1 MSRPRLWDPK
11 KVELE
16 FVTSDLS
23 IRELARRN
31 NVSYSS
37 MAKHARDNDW
47 NGKRTAYKASL
58 SRQTYER
65 MAAEIADQEG
75 IIREESLI
83 VLRASLRRYAE
94 QLAAGEVTITT
105 KDAVEVVKAIRD
117 MMREPEDGKRDADTA
132 RTVSKPDAEHLRRIA
147 EAARARSRPVI
158 LEGTARPGEQGTR
171 VN

>member
-1 MSRPRLWDPK
+1 MSRPRKWDPK

-31 NVSYSS
+31 SVSYSS

-47 NGKRTAYKASL
+47 NGKRVAYKASL
-58 SRQTYER
+58 SRQTYEK

-75 IIREESLI
+75 IIREETLI
-83 VLRASLRRYAE
+83 VMRASLRRYAE
-94 QLAAGEVTITT
+94 QLAAGEVNITT

-117 MMREPEDGKRDADTA
+117 MIREPDDGKRDAEGA
-132 RTVSKPDAEHLRRIA
+132 RTVSKPDAEHIRRIA
-147 EAARARSRPVI
+147 EAARSRSRSVV
-158 LEGTARPGEQGTR
+158 LEGTVVAGEQGTR
-171 VN
+171 PN